1 MNTDQQLLEGQL
13 QTEAAREEL
22 ATEEIVQEAVQEKE
36 FNQEEVASQFALEQ
50 EWYQA
55 QQQAKKI
62 YEEGRSYSHPS
73 YFKYFVIL
81 MPWAILVDAVDA
93 LDLTGIGAILG
104 RAFSIFSWVSIMAIL
119 WFTDGKLKRAH
130 HYSENLEH
138 AIADLQKDITRTT
151 RFALRSSEVLRKVP
165 GMKNVARQIPRT
177 LVKIRRVARKNPLTK
192 VLIGGAINMVPLL
205 AVLNLLFVWVYLS
218 YRDEKKSYKGVRE
231 QAEETYS
238 QLSQEI
244 SQMV

>member
-1 MNTDQQLLEGQL
+1 M
-13 QTEAAREEL
+13 
-22 ATEEIVQEAVQEKE
+22 EEIVQEAVQEEE
-36 FNQEEVASQFALEQ
+36 FNQEGVTSQFALEQ
-50 EWYQA
+50 EQYQA
-55 QQQAKKI
+55 QQQAEKI
-62 YEEGRSYSHPS
+62 YEEGQSYGHPS

-81 MPWAILVDAVDA
+81 IPWAILVDVIDFI
-93 LDLTGIGAILG
+93 DLTGIYIILA
-104 RAFSIFSWVSIMAIL
+104 RIFSVFSWVSIMLIL

-138 AIADLQKDITRTT
+138 AIVNLQKDISRTT
-151 RFALRSSEVLRKVP
+151 RFALKSSKVLRKIP
-165 GMKNVARQIPRT
+165 GMKGMARQIPRT

-192 VLIGGAINMVPLL
+192 VLIGGAINMIPLI

-231 QAEETYS
+231 QAEETYN